1 MYVNFLFVFIN
12 YSNEE
17 TSNKHCSNF
26 KRYAMIVHGYEESC
40 NTFWVKE
47 LRKSKKLF
55 NYFLL
60 SSNVF
65 DLDLIEHRGGCIMCM
80 DYSAYNDDYRYLI
93 LKFKSIAKVLSNKL
107 EELRDKS
114 FSSNQAYLFGF
125 SFGSRLITRAA
136 MSFGPK
142 QIGTIHR

>member
-1 MYVNFLFVFIN
+1 
-12 YSNEE
+12 
-17 TSNKHCSNF
+17 
-26 KRYAMIVHGYEESC
+26 MIVHGFQESC

-55 NYFLL
+55 NYIFITDNNNYQALIIF
-60 SSNVF
+60 N
-65 DLDLIEHRGGCIMCM
+65 LDLIEHRGGCIICM

-93 LKFKSIAKVLSNKL
+93 LKFKSIARVLKNKL
-107 EELRDKS
+107 DELRDKS

-125 SFGSRLITRAA
+125 SFGSRLISRAA
-136 MSFGPK
+136 IEFGPK